1 MNKVNRRILSVL
13 TVIVAALSILSIFIF
28 ALRSRK
34 NIAQNNQEY
43 LLENTRQ
50 TALLVDNSLEKGLAN
65 IQVLSRLV
73 SGIITSPELDIP
85 LLRRMIGDSIFDFI
99 EFVDVEGKNHNI
111 TGDLSEAGDR
121 QYYWD
126 SMRGNSGVEL
136 IFNSRATNQTILAF
150 YSPVYYQEEMIGS
163 LIGIYEE
170 SRQLTRLLTMD
181 MFGCEAEAYLCN
193 GDGIIISSN
202 QDVDTTAEISIETT
216 LGPRVSK
223 DISEIGL
230 LYRDEQTIVPLEDN
244 ETGACIAELEHSG
257 WYIIQVFPNEANEMM
272 VANANRIGME
282 SAACTVTLLAI
293 LLVLTYLILSKA
305 NQETQ
310 RALVKAEAASKAKT
324 DFLFSMSHDIR
335 TPINAIIGFLRLLAE
350 RQEEPE
356 RRKEYIQKIEDASA
370 LLLSIINNVLEMSKI
385 EGGVDVVEE
394 TVWSVEQMAA
404 AACSLISTQMK
415 EKQITLETAIDVQHP
430 YVWCDRAKVQEI
442 CLNVLNNAYK
452 YTLSGGKV
460 TMRLTEIPSD
470 TEGMARFK
478 IEIADTGTGIE
489 EAFMPHLFET
499 FARGQDT
506 THSKIAGAGLGL
518 PIVKRLTEL
527 MGGSVTAESEVGKGS
542 KFTVIL
548 PCRIASEPEIQALQA
563 EATALTDFSGKRI
576 LLTEDNE
583 LNAEIAMELLSEMG
597 LTVEWAQ
604 DGDICVAMVEQAEP
618 AYYDLILMDIQMP
631 NMNGYQA
638 TQAIRGMNDPVK
650 ANIPIAAM
658 TANAFEEDRQNAYA
672 AGMNVHLAKPIDIPK
687 LRQVLTD
694 ILKCESIVETG

>member
-1 MNKVNRRILSVL
+1 MAVNKVNRRILSVL

-85 LLRRMIGDSIFDFI
+85 LLQRMIGDSIFDFI

-202 QDVDTTAEISIETT
+202 QDVDTTAEISIETM

-694 ILKCESIVETG
+694 ILK

>member
-1 MNKVNRRILSVL
+1 MAVNKVNRRILSVL

-257 WYIIQVFPNEANEMM
+257 WFIIQVFPNEANEMM

-694 ILKCESIVETG
+694 ILK

>member
-34 NIAQNNQEY
+34 NFAHNNQEY

-73 SGIITSPELDIP
+73 SGIINSPELDIP

-478 IEIADTGTGIE
+478 LEIAVTGTGIE
-489 EAFMPHLFET
+489 EAFMPDLFET

-694 ILKCESIVETG
+694 ILK

>member
-1 MNKVNRRILSVL
+1 M
-13 TVIVAALSILSIFIF
+13 
-28 ALRSRK
+28 
-34 NIAQNNQEY
+34 
-43 LLENTRQ
+43 
-50 TALLVDNSLEKGLAN
+50 
-65 IQVLSRLV
+65 
-73 SGIITSPELDIP
+73 
-85 LLRRMIGDSIFDFI
+85 
-99 EFVDVEGKNHNI
+99 
-111 TGDLSEAGDR
+111 
-121 QYYWD
+121 
-126 SMRGNSGVEL
+126 
-136 IFNSRATNQTILAF
+136 
-150 YSPVYYQEEMIGS
+150 
-163 LIGIYEE
+163 
-170 SRQLTRLLTMD
+170 TRLLTMD

-694 ILKCESIVETG
+694 ILK

>member
-460 TMRLTEIPSD
+460 TMRLKEIPSD

-694 ILKCESIVETG
+694 ILK

>member
-1 MNKVNRRILSVL
+1 MAVNKVNRRILSVL

-694 ILKCESIVETG
+694 ILK

>member
-1 MNKVNRRILSVL
+1 MAVNKVNRRILSVL

-85 LLRRMIGDSIFDFI
+85 LLQRMIGDSIFDFI

-230 LYRDEQTIVPLEDN
+230 LYRDEQTIVPLEDI

-694 ILKCESIVETG
+694 ILK

>member
-85 LLRRMIGDSIFDFI
+85 LLQRMIGDSIFDFI

-335 TPINAIIGFLRLLAE
+335 TPMNAIIGFLRLLAE

>member
-1 MNKVNRRILSVL
+1 MAVNKVNRRILSVL

-85 LLRRMIGDSIFDFI
+85 LLQRMIGDSIFDFI

-658 TANAFEEDRQNAYA
+658 TANAFAEDRQNAYA

-694 ILKCESIVETG
+694 ILK

>member
-1 MNKVNRRILSVL
+1 
-13 TVIVAALSILSIFIF
+13 
-28 ALRSRK
+28 
-34 NIAQNNQEY
+34 
-43 LLENTRQ
+43 
-50 TALLVDNSLEKGLAN
+50 
-65 IQVLSRLV
+65 
-73 SGIITSPELDIP
+73 
-85 LLRRMIGDSIFDFI
+85 
-99 EFVDVEGKNHNI
+99 
-111 TGDLSEAGDR
+111 
-121 QYYWD
+121 
-126 SMRGNSGVEL
+126 
-136 IFNSRATNQTILAF
+136 
-150 YSPVYYQEEMIGS
+150 
-163 LIGIYEE
+163 
-170 SRQLTRLLTMD
+170 
-181 MFGCEAEAYLCN
+181 
-193 GDGIIISSN
+193 
-202 QDVDTTAEISIETT
+202 
-216 LGPRVSK
+216 
-223 DISEIGL
+223 
-230 LYRDEQTIVPLEDN
+230 
-244 ETGACIAELEHSG
+244 
-257 WYIIQVFPNEANEMM
+257 
-272 VANANRIGME
+272 
-282 SAACTVTLLAI
+282 
-293 LLVLTYLILSKA
+293 
-305 NQETQ
+305 
-310 RALVKAEAASKAKT
+310 
-324 DFLFSMSHDIR
+324 
-335 TPINAIIGFLRLLAE
+335 
-350 RQEEPE
+350 
-356 RRKEYIQKIEDASA
+356 
-370 LLLSIINNVLEMSKI
+370 
-385 EGGVDVVEE
+385 
-394 TVWSVEQMAA
+394 
-404 AACSLISTQMK
+404 MK

-694 ILKCESIVETG
+694 ILK

>member
-1 MNKVNRRILSVL
+1 MAVNKVNRRILSVL

-170 SRQLTRLLTMD
+170 NRQLTRLLTMD

-694 ILKCESIVETG
+694 ILK

>member
-1 MNKVNRRILSVL
+1 MAVNKVNRRILSVL

-85 LLRRMIGDSIFDFI
+85 LLQRMIGDSIFDFI

-694 ILKCESIVETG
+694 ILK

>member
-85 LLRRMIGDSIFDFI
+85 LLQRMIGDSIFDFI

-202 QDVDTTAEISIETT
+202 QDVDTTAEISIETM

-694 ILKCESIVETG
+694 ILK

>member
-1 MNKVNRRILSVL
+1 MAVNKVNRRILSVL

-85 LLRRMIGDSIFDFI
+85 LLQRMIGDSIFDFI

-404 AACSLISTQMK
+404 AACSLNSTQMK

-694 ILKCESIVETG
+694 ILK

>member
-1 MNKVNRRILSVL
+1 MAVNKVNRRILSVL

-85 LLRRMIGDSIFDFI
+85 LLQRMIGDSIFDFI

-576 LLTEDNE
+576 LRRD
-583 LNAEIAMELLSEMG
+583 
-597 LTVEWAQ
+597 
-604 DGDICVAMVEQAEP
+604 CHFH
-618 AYYDLILMDIQMP
+618 ILP
-631 NMNGYQA
+631 G
-638 TQAIRGMNDPVK
+638 G
-650 ANIPIAAM
+650 
-658 TANAFEEDRQNAYA
+658 
-672 AGMNVHLAKPIDIPK
+672 
-687 LRQVLTD
+687 
-694 ILKCESIVETG
+694 

>member
-85 LLRRMIGDSIFDFI
+85 LLQRMIGDSIFDFI

-694 ILKCESIVETG
+694 ILK

>member
-1 MNKVNRRILSVL
+1 VNKVNRRILSVL

-694 ILKCESIVETG
+694 ILK